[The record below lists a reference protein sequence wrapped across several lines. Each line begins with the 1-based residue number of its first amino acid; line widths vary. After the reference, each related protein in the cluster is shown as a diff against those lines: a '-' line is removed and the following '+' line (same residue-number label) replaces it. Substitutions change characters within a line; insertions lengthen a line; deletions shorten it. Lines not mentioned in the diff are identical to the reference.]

1 MNPINNSFTS
11 IEQVTGQYL
20 KTQDNKT
27 KKKTTGLSFEDVLR
41 QQMGG
46 TAEST
51 SELKFSKHANMR
63 LEQRDIALSADQS
76 QRLEAGVAKASEKGI
91 KESLVIVDSLAFI
104 VNVPNQTVVTAM
116 DQTESDE
123 NVFTNIDGACNY
135 LAGPYGRLMPLTDR
149 YGKTAIRRSFIMM
162 RALYSGV
169 SGLKTHQTKMDVI
182 GNNISNVNTVG
193 FKASST
199 TFADIMYQTTSG
211 ATAATATTGGKNAMQ
226 IGLGVSTA
234 ATKVSITSPGAAQST
249 GDALDIRL
257 TNGSSTNFFI
267 VNNGTENLFT
277 RAGSFYLDGAGNLAM
292 TSTGYTVMG
301 WQVDPLTGD
310 IRKDTVSALRI
321 MQADNMTKLT

>member
-27 KKKTTGLSFEDVLR
+27 KEKTTGLSFEDVLR

-51 SELKFSKHANMR
+51 SELKFSKQANMR

-123 NVFTNIDGACNY
+123 NVFTNIDGA
-135 LAGPYGRLMPLTDR
+135 
-149 YGKTAIRRSFIMM
+149 
-162 RALYSGV
+162 
-169 SGLKTHQTKMDVI
+169 VI
-182 GNNISNVNTVG
+182 I
-193 FKASST
+193 
-199 TFADIMYQTTSG
+199 
-211 ATAATATTGGKNAMQ
+211 
-226 IGLGVSTA
+226 
-234 ATKVSITSPGAAQST
+234 
-249 GDALDIRL
+249 
-257 TNGSSTNFFI
+257 
-267 VNNGTENLFT
+267 
-277 RAGSFYLDGAGNLAM
+277 
-292 TSTGYTVMG
+292 
-301 WQVDPLTGD
+301 
-310 IRKDTVSALRI
+310 
-321 MQADNMTKLT
+321 